1 MERMWRKVNHSFG
14 GRSSKTATVA
24 QSADT
29 TSSGGG
35 ICDGTMG
42 MTAASGNNTGN
53 MPSSTATG
61 RRLAASGLVTVGSG
75 PTTATEVKN
84 IPSQYPKSLSQH
96 VLHGH
101 ASSDRRRRR
110 RRKSR
115 SRRTGVSCVGG
126 GGGDNMS

>member
-1 MERMWRKVNHSFG
+1 MWRKVNHSFG
-14 GRSSKTATVA
+14 GRSSKAATVA
-24 QSADT
+24 QSAEPS
-29 TSSGGG
+29 SSGGG
-35 ICDGTMG
+35 ICDGIVG

-61 RRLAASGLVTVGSG
+61 RRLAASGLIPVSSG
-75 PTTATEVKN
+75 PPTASEEKN
-84 IPSQYPKSLSQH
+84 IASEYPKSLSQH

-115 SRRTGVSCVGG
+115 SRRSGVSCVGG